1 MKMPLFTAEAS
12 LYKTS
17 ERYQLT
23 PAWAAGSQGIIPQ
36 QDFLPL
42 PPDGRFFRCRPCVN
56 GRQICCPPPGVG
68 APCFVRPCGIVP
80 L

>member
-1 MKMPLFTAEAS
+1 MNTPLFTAEAS

-17 ERYQLT
+17 ERYQHT
-23 PAWAAGSQGIIPQ
+23 AAWDAGSQRVTPQ
-36 QDFLPL
+36 QDFFPPL
-42 PPDGRFFRCRPCVN
+42 PIPGYRCFPCIG

-68 APCFVRPCGIVP
+68 APCFIRRCGIVP